1 MVTMDENSTNGESVG
16 TVITNGNGTLS
27 FSITSQ
33 TALGPLNIDITT
45 GELTVADASLFDF
58 EGNPVITATIS
69 DGEAVSPATVTIN
82 LTNINEIT
90 VQDLIV
96 TINENPTKG

>member
-1 MVTMDENSTNGESVG
+1 M
-16 TVITNGNGTLS
+16 
-27 FSITSQ
+27 
-33 TALGPLNIDITT
+33 NIDITT

-69 DGEAVSPATVTIN
+69 DGEAVSPATVNIN

-90 VQDLIV
+90 VQDLVV
-96 TINENPTKG
+96 TINENPTKGQSIGKVSTNGIGALNIDANTG